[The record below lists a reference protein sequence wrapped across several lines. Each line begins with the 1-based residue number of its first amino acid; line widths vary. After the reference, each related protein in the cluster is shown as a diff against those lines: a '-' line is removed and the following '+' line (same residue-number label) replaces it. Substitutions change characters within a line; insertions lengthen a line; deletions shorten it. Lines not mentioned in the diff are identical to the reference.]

1 MCSALQSAPLAAV
14 HRRVDR
20 GRSGREE
27 IERGAG
33 NLELKHAPESIRP
46 PPRPIAS
53 NATHSVGAG
62 NALAASLL
70 IQRQCFPI
78 RGG

>member
-1 MCSALQSAPLAAV
+1 MCSALQSAPLAGV

-27 IERGAG
+27 IERGTG

-46 PPRPIAS
+46 PRPIAG
-53 NATHSVGAG
+53 NAANSVGAR